1 MTTTTHGTIQVQ
13 SIRKGRSWK
22 HSSGYGR
29 TGCNY
34 TVYSFTRVDTGDLL
48 IASHILGRE
57 VVPTSA
63 EEARALAIELNAAL
77 FGG

>member
-1 MTTTTHGTIQVQ
+1 MKATTHGKIQVQ
-13 SIRKGRSWK
+13 SIRKGRTWK
-22 HSSGYGR
+22 HSSVYGR
-29 TGCNY
+29 TCCYY

-57 VVPTSA
+57 VAPTSA
-63 EEARALAIELNAAL
+63 EEARALATELNAAL